1 MDNQSELTL
10 LSLARNEHYWR
21 TKGLLNCMKHLSLY
35 NIRVCILMHFMTL
48 DFRLIAS
55 VPKLCGVQSRLRND
69 AANICGFSLEIW
81 INRMTTRPSENKS
94 RTCVQNI
101 ERPMNTYW
109 DRIILGLI
117 RWSLNFQQFL
127 RFDYILHLLIRSK
140 VQDTR
145 LSPNHSA
152 EIASLPIIVNK
163 LQLHAHCTSAKASY
177 RVAKT
182 WSYNWV
188 DLHWPSNWSSRIRPW
203 IVTNNNHSYTDD
215 LSHTQSNPHAL
226 DFLHACPD
234 PKTYKHQAWVCF
246 VKDDKSIALKQ
257 DWVEF
262 TWT

>member
-1 MDNQSELTL
+1 
-10 LSLARNEHYWR
+10 
-21 TKGLLNCMKHLSLY
+21 
-35 NIRVCILMHFMTL
+35 
-48 DFRLIAS
+48 
-55 VPKLCGVQSRLRND
+55 
-69 AANICGFSLEIW
+69 
-81 INRMTTRPSENKS
+81 MTTRPNESKS
-94 RTCVQNI
+94 RTCVQSI
-101 ERPMNTYW
+101 ERPRITYR
-109 DRIILGLI
+109 DRDTIGLI
-117 RWSLNFQQFL
+117 RWPLNFLQLL
-127 RFDYILHLLIRSK
+127 RFDCTLHLLIRSK

-152 EIASLPIIVNK
+152 EIASVLIIINE
-163 LQLHAHCTSAKASY
+163 LQLRAHCRSAKASY
-177 RVAKT
+177 MVAKT